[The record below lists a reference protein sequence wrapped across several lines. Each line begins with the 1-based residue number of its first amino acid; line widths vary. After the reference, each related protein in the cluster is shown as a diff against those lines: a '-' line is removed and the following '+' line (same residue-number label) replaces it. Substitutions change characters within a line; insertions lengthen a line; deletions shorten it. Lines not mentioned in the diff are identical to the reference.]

1 VPSDIFTVSEAPDLG
16 ISAQALRARRFSA
29 PTSGVRIDGTDPSL
43 IDRCRAIARVV
54 HPNAAFA
61 RTTALRLLGVDIPW
75 QLADDHT
82 IHIVT
87 PRRGERPQRYAVIP
101 HFCGQKQL
109 DVVERFGLRITSAP
123 QTWLQVAHRLNRNS
137 LVGLGDAMTRRKNPA
152 TTADALSSLMRG
164 TFKMKGLTLCREAIE
179 LVRPGTDSSMETD
192 LRLLMID
199 AGLPEPVVNVPALD
213 DEGQFL
219 ALPDLSYPHLKVA
232 IEYDGDHHRTDPA
245 TWRRDVE
252 RRQRLEDAGWLII
265 TATADDVIRHPERLL
280 RRVRTAITNRR
291 LLLER

>member
-1 VPSDIFTVSEAPDLG
+1 MPSDIFTVLEAPDLG
-16 ISAQALRARRFSA
+16 ISAHALRTRRFSA
-29 PTSGVRIDGTDPSL
+29 PTSGVRVHDADPSL

-61 RTTALRLLGVDIPW
+61 RTTALRLLGIDVPW
-75 QLADDHT
+75 QLTNDHA

-87 PRRGERPQRYAVIP
+87 PRRGERPQRFSVTP
-101 HFCGQKQL
+101 HYCGQKQL
-109 DVVERFGLRITSAP
+109 DIVDRFGLRITSAP
-123 QTWLQVAHRLNRNS
+123 QTWLQVSHRLTRDS
-137 LVGLGDAMTRRKNPA
+137 VVGLGDAMTRRKNA
-152 TTADALSSLMRG
+152 VTTVDALASLMRE

-179 LVRPGTDSSMETD
+179 LVRPGTDSWMETD

-199 AGLPEPVVNVPALD
+199 SGLPEPLVNVPALN

-219 ALPDLSYPHLKVA
+219 ALPDLSYPQLKIA

-265 TATADDVIRHPERLL
+265 TATADDVIRHPERVVI
-280 RRVRTAITNRR
+280 RIRAAINRR
-291 LLLER
+291 RILVER

>member
-1 VPSDIFTVSEAPDLG
+1 VVSSTIFTVREAPALDLTPKQ
-16 ISAQALRARRFSA
+16 IRNTRFSA
-29 PTSGVRIDGTDPSL
+29 PTTGVRVNDPDPSL

-75 QLADDHT
+75 QLEDDHA

-87 PRRGERPQRYAVIP
+87 PRRGERPQRFAVTP

-109 DVVERFGLRITSAP
+109 DVVDRFGLRITSAP
-123 QTWLQVAHRLNRNS
+123 QTWLQLAHRLNRNS
-137 LVGLGDAMTRRKNPA
+137 LVGLGDAMTRRKNPV
-152 TTADALSSLMRG
+152 TTPGALSFLMRE

-179 LVRPGTDSSMETD
+179 LIRPGTDSPMETD
-192 LRLLMID
+192 LRLLMVD
-199 AGLPEPVVNVPALD
+199 AGLPEPLVNVPALD
-213 DEGQFL
+213 DKGQFL
-219 ALPDLSYPHLKVA
+219 ALPDLSYPQLKIA

-265 TATADDVIRHPERLL
+265 TATADDVIRHPERVIA
-280 RRVRTAITNRR
+280 RIRAA
-291 LLLER
+291 LER